1 MLIYVLTSNYADA
14 LVSLVNICVW
24 REWLCGMQHREMPWM
39 DKYRET
45 VNNSDYNYITVH
57 YVACRLGLS
66 KISGCL
72 IFVGQSVH
80 SNFRER
86 NPNIK
91 CGQPTLTVATSVTCA
106 VQLTEYSST
115 VMVTIPHSQISR
127 CVICNCPWVDWS
139 IQRQQ
144 NFYNLLV

>member
-1 MLIYVLTSNYADA
+1 MQQTHKHGENTNESNYDGNCM
-14 LVSLVNICVW
+14 SCHC
-24 REWLCGMQHREMPWM
+24 RSGT
-39 DKYRET
+39 ET
-45 VNNSDYNYITVH
+45 
-57 YVACRLGLS
+57 
-66 KISGCL
+66 ISGCL

-91 CGQPTLTVATSVTCA
+91 CGRPTLTVATSVTCA

-127 CVICNCPWVDWS
+127 CVICNCPWVDWR

-144 NFYNLLV
+144 NFYNFLVTSTGSLVKRNPTYETRQA